1 MLHCKDINIIT
12 YRQTNIVIFATLSKN
27 IGKNRKYTL
36 QYFELF
42 HYLGVLKASVS
53 IFRGIS
59 LPQGGIYMIVC
70 LCLKRLSSSMIASY
84 SS

>member
-59 LPQGGIYMIVC
+59 LPQGGI
-70 LCLKRLSSSMIASY
+70 
-84 SS
+84 